1 MLQKFIKYIRYEKGY
16 SSHTVLSYNNDLTQF
31 ETYLKEQVE
40 DVDIVHVDA
49 DIVRNYI
56 VWLMDKGVTARSVG
70 RKLSSLRTFYKYMI
84 KLKVIESSPVA
95 LVAKPKG
102 PKPLPSFVKQTEMA
116 TLLDDLE
123 LEDDGTF
130 ISVRDRLIIDLLYQT
145 GMRRAELLQLRDEDL
160 DMVSQT
166 LKVTGK
172 RDKQRIIPFGKKL
185 GILINRYMDLRN
197 KEIGGTPSTLFV
209 RENGEPLYPV
219 MVYRIVKSKLSIVSS
234 LSKLSPHVLR
244 HTFASAMLNN
254 GAEIDSVKE
263 LLGHA
268 SLTSTQVYTH
278 ITIEELKHNYNHAHP
293 RALKKGGLYGD

>member
-102 PKPLPSFVKQTEMA
+102 PKPLPSFVKQAEMA

-145 GMRRAELLQLRDEDL
+145 GMRRAELLQLRDGDL

-219 MVYRIVKSKLSIVSS
+219 MVYRIVKSKLSTVSS

>member
-31 ETYLKEQVE
+31 ETYLKEQVG
-40 DVDIVHVDA
+40 DVDIIQVDA

-56 VWLMDKGVTARSVG
+56 VYLMDNGVTARSVG

-95 LVAKPKG
+95 LISKPKES
-102 PKPLPSFVKQTEMA
+102 KPLPSFVKQTEMA
-116 TLLDDLE
+116 TLLADLE
-123 LEDDGTF
+123 GEDDGTF
-130 ISVRDRLIIDLLYQT
+130 LSVRDRLIIDLLYQT
-145 GMRRAELLQLRDEDL
+145 GIRRAELLQLRDGDL
-160 DMVSQT
+160 DMSSQT

-172 RDKQRIIPFGKKL
+172 RNKQRIVPFGKNL
-185 GILINRYMDLRN
+185 GVLINRYVELRN
-197 KEIGGTPSTLFV
+197 KEIGGTPSALFV

-219 MVYRIVKSKLSIVSS
+219 LVYRIVKSKLSAISS

-293 RALKKGGLYGD
+293 RAVKKGGLYGD

>member
-95 LVAKPKG
+95 LVTKPKG

-219 MVYRIVKSKLSIVSS
+219 MVYRIVKSKLSTVSS

>member
-95 LVAKPKG
+95 LVTKPKG

-219 MVYRIVKSKLSIVSS
+219 MVYRIVKSKLSTVSS

-244 HTFASAMLNN
+244 HTFASVMLNN

>member
-31 ETYLKEQVE
+31 EIYLKEQVE

-219 MVYRIVKSKLSIVSS
+219 MVYRIVKSKLSTVSS

>member
-49 DIVRNYI
+49 DIVRHYI

-130 ISVRDRLIIDLLYQT
+130 VEVGDRLLIDW
-145 GMRRAELLQLRDEDL
+145 R
-160 DMVSQT
+160 
-166 LKVTGK
+166 
-172 RDKQRIIPFGKKL
+172 
-185 GILINRYMDLRN
+185 
-197 KEIGGTPSTLFV
+197 
-209 RENGEPLYPV
+209 
-219 MVYRIVKSKLSIVSS
+219 
-234 LSKLSPHVLR
+234 
-244 HTFASAMLNN
+244 
-254 GAEIDSVKE
+254 
-263 LLGHA
+263 
-268 SLTSTQVYTH
+268 
-278 ITIEELKHNYNHAHP
+278 
-293 RALKKGGLYGD
+293 

>member
-102 PKPLPSFVKQTEMA
+102 SKPLPSFVKQTEMA

-219 MVYRIVKSKLSIVSS
+219 MVYRIVKSKLSTVSS

>member
-102 PKPLPSFVKQTEMA
+102 PKPLPSFVKQAEMA

-219 MVYRIVKSKLSIVSS
+219 MVYRIVKSKLSTVSS

>member
-1 MLQKFIKYIRYEKGY
+1 
-16 SSHTVLSYNNDLTQF
+16 
-31 ETYLKEQVE
+31 
-40 DVDIVHVDA
+40 
-49 DIVRNYI
+49 
-56 VWLMDKGVTARSVG
+56 
-70 RKLSSLRTFYKYMI
+70 MI
-84 KLKVIESSPVA
+84 KMKVIESSPVA

-219 MVYRIVKSKLSIVSS
+219 MVYRIVKSKLSTVSS

>member
-102 PKPLPSFVKQTEMA
+102 PKPLPSFVKQAEMA

-145 GMRRAELLQLRDEDL
+145 GMRRAELLQLRDGDL

-219 MVYRIVKSKLSIVSS
+219 MVYRIVKSKLSTVSS

-278 ITIEELKHNYNHAHP
+278 ITIE
-293 RALKKGGLYGD
+293 

>member
-219 MVYRIVKSKLSIVSS
+219 MVYRIVKSKLSTVSS

>member
-31 ETYLKEQVE
+31 EIYLKEQVE

-145 GMRRAELLQLRDEDL
+145 GMRQAELLQLRDEDL

-219 MVYRIVKSKLSIVSS
+219 MVYRIVKSKLSTVSS